1 MGRSKRRLALVW
13 AAAVVVLVS
22 APSCWSQEDD
32 PFKANPTAKPLKEAF
47 GSDEGFGAAAGGDL
61 RIPLQSNSAIAFGP
75 LGCPVVV
82 VDGKVWGVK
91 DGRLLQTLDVEHRDN
106 HTAVLSDDGK
116 WFAYGRESN
125 NSENNPIAIFSTET
139 GEEVF
144 EVPGQVGRYTDFVAF
159 SLNKYL
165 LLGGRSSTDIQVW
178 DFQAGKM
185 IKLIE
190 TAGNAGPKI
199 EKGKIAFTTDGKYY
213 AVTSGGEL
221 GVCKTTTG
229 KPVVIMSPPSQMDRN
244 GERPAAAV
252 ATTIRPRNPRL
263 RTGIQSGT
271 DSTFVYAWLQAM
283 KFSPDNK
290 ELAAISTHPV
300 PRLMCWDN
308 RGKIIMDDKLD
319 LPPGIAFWNH
329 SIQWL
334 PDNSGWLVTGHLYD
348 RSTRRIVLG
357 FRSEFGSKNHVWV
370 MDKDHLLGAYGRNA
384 GALEVI
390 QIPWSDI
397 HNSLKAL
404 ADKAPAHLAPGQ
416 AVSLQMQLTGLG
428 GDQAETMRLIT
439 EAFIRRL
446 ERDGLTLASGQ
457 KTVFRVRFSEA
468 AGDTLPIY
476 ERQSPFD
483 FRGHDTGRTA
493 TERKGNMVLEMIVEG
508 EPQPLWRDTI
518 SASSSRSFREDI
530 NDSTIRQSMLDSL
543 TYRIGELNIP
553 YFIPKSPDL
562 YALPIVVE

>member
-1 MGRSKRRLALVW
+1 MASGAW
-13 AAAVVVLVS
+13 AAALLLGPVVL
-22 APSCWSQEDD
+22 SQEDD
-32 PFKANPTAKPLKEAF
+32 PFKAPASNQPEK
-47 GSDEGFGAAAGGDL
+47 EGFGAAAEGFGGAGGTDL
-61 RIPLQSNSAIAFGP
+61 RIPLKSNSAVAFGP
-75 LGCPVVV
+75 LGCPVLV
-82 VDGKVWGVK
+82 VDGKVWSIK
-91 DGRLLQTLDVEHRDN
+91 DGRLLQTLDVDHQDN
-106 HTAVLSDDGK
+106 HTAVLSADGR
-116 WFAYGRESN
+116 WFAYGRQGH
-125 NSENNPIAIFSTET
+125 NSDNNPIAIFSTET

-144 EVPGQVGRYTDFVAF
+144 EVPGQEELYTDFVAF

-165 LLGGRSSTDIQVW
+165 LLGGRTSNAIQVW

-185 IKLIE
+185 IKLVE

-199 EKGKIAFTTDGKYY
+199 EKGKIAFTSDGKYY
-213 AVTSGGEL
+213 AVTAGGEL

-229 KPVVIMSPPSQMDRN
+229 KPAVIMSPPSQMDRN
-244 GERPAAAV
+244 GERPAAA
-252 ATTIRPRNPRL
+252 ATIRPRNPKL
-263 RTGIQSGT
+263 RTGIRSGT

-283 KFSPDNK
+283 KFSPDDK

-308 RGKIIMDDKLD
+308 RGKIIMDEKLD

-348 RSTRRIVLG
+348 RATRRIVLG
-357 FRSEFGSKNHVWV
+357 FRQEFGSDNHIWV
-370 MDKDHLLGAYGRNA
+370 MDKDHLLAAYGRDA
-384 GALEVI
+384 GALETI
-390 QIPWSDI
+390 NIPWQDI

-439 EAFIRRL
+439 EAFTRRL
-446 ERDGLTLASGQ
+446 GRDGLTLASGQ
-457 KTVFRVRFSEA
+457 KTVFRARFSEA

-483 FRGHDTGRTA
+483 FRGQDTGRTA
-493 TERKGNMVLEMIVEG
+493 TERKGSLVLEMLVEG
-508 EPQPLWRDTI
+508 EDQPLWRDTI

-530 NDSTIRQSMLDSL
+530 NDASIRQSMLDSL
-543 TYRIGELNIP
+543 AYRIGELNVP

>member
-1 MGRSKRRLALVW
+1 MAL
-13 AAAVVVLVS
+13 AVVAALFAVMSPPTLL
-22 APSCWSQEDD
+22 AQDDD
-32 PFKANPTAKPLKEAF
+32 PFKANAPDKPDK
-47 GSDEGFGAAAGGDL
+47 GGFGAAEEAFGGAGGKDL
-61 RIPLQSNSAIAFGP
+61 RIPLKSNSAVAFGP

-82 VDGKVWGVK
+82 VDGKVWSIK
-91 DGRLLQTLDVEHRDN
+91 DGRLLQTLDLDHQTN
-106 HTAVLSDDGK
+106 HTAVLSDDGR
-116 WFAYGRESN
+116 WLAYGRQGHN
-125 NSENNPIAIFSTET
+125 TDNNPIAIFSTES

-144 EVPGQVGRYTDFVAF
+144 EVPGQDDRYTDFVTF

-165 LLGGRSSTDIQVW
+165 LLGGRTSTDIQVW

-199 EKGKIAFTTDGKYY
+199 EKGKIAFTSDGKYY
-213 AVTSGGEL
+213 AVTAGGEL

-229 KPVVIMSPPSQMDRN
+229 KPVVIMSPPSEMDRN
-244 GERPAAAV
+244 GQRSVAAAP
-252 ATTIRPRNPRL
+252 AIRPRNPKVRSTSI
-263 RTGIQSGT
+263 RSGT
-271 DSTFVYAWLQAM
+271 DGTFVYAWLQAM
-283 KFSPDNK
+283 KFSPDDK

-308 RGKIIMDDKLD
+308 RGKIIMDEKLD

-348 RSTRRIVLG
+348 RATRRIVMG
-357 FRSEFGSKNHVWV
+357 FRQEFGSDNHIWV
-370 MDKDHLLGAYGRNA
+370 MDKEHLLASYGRNA
-384 GALEVI
+384 GALETI
-390 QIPWSDI
+390 QIPWQEI
-397 HNSLKAL
+397 HKSLKAL
-404 ADKAPAHLAPGQ
+404 ADKEPAHLAPGQ

-428 GDQAETMRLIT
+428 GDQAETMRILT
-439 EAFIRRL
+439 EAFTRRL
-446 ERDGLTLASGQ
+446 QRDGLTLASSQ

-493 TERKGNMVLEMIVEG
+493 TERKGNMVLEMVVEG

-518 SASSSRSFREDI
+518 SASSSRSFQEDI
-530 NDSTIRQSMLDSL
+530 NDANIRKSMLDSL
-543 TYRIGELNIP
+543 SYRIGELNIP
-553 YFIPKSPDL
+553 YFIPKSDEL
-562 YALPIVVE
+562 YALPVVVE